1 MCVRSVREIASS
13 ESACVFIGAADRR
26 REKKVINIYIRRRE
40 NNRRKNAWRL
50 LGYIWAVIFG
60 RGYSM

>member
-26 REKKVINIYIRRRE
+26 REEKVINIYKTEGKQSAKKRVAL
-40 NNRRKNAWRL
+40 AWIYL
-50 LGYIWAVIFG
+50 GGYIWA
-60 RGYSM
+60 RL